1 MYHSYRGLAFSQ
13 PGVHWNKN
21 RSAGMCNIT
30 YACLYL
36 IGLILTMNENAY
48 IIALS
53 VLAPKQIKNYME
65 SIHKETSGL
74 VSRLLESTE
83 KNGFTDPYKSNELC
97 FLNVVFTIAFGRRFE
112 STDNPE
118 FLKIIHMIE
127 KSMKFLALEK
137 DKPNF
142 LPIISIIDY
151 FAGTQAE
158 MKHFTD
164 TVRNPT
170 FKKLI
175 EEALMKE
182 GPNVVKSLQ
191 EDGFDLS
198 DKDRHV
204 LLCTYMVYT
213 TIWL

>member
-1 MYHSYRGLAFSQ
+1 
-13 PGVHWNKN
+13 
-21 RSAGMCNIT
+21 
-30 YACLYL
+30 
-36 IGLILTMNENAY
+36 MNENVY

-74 VSRLLESTE
+74 VNRLLESTE

-112 STDNPE
+112 STDSPE
-118 FLKIIHMIE
+118 FLKIIHIIE

-191 EDGFDLS
+191 KDGFDLP

-204 LLCTYMVYT
+204 LLCTYMVYPK
-213 TIWL
+213 IWL